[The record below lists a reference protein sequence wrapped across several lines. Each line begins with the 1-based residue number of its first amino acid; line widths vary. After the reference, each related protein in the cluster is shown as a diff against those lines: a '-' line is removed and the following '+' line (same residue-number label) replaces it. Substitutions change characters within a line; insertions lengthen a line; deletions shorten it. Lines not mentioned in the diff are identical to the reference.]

1 MYNLNWEVTRM
12 KRQIKFQ
19 RIRIKFHDIL
29 GFENMSKINLDP
41 NDTGFTITA
50 IDNGY
55 IPWKFP
61 LKITINGSEGIRCSL
76 L

>member
-1 MYNLNWEVTRM
+1 M

-55 IPWKFP
+55 IP
-61 LKITINGSEGIRCSL
+61 
-76 L
+76 